1 MEAETREERQPL
13 ARLSRGVLRRWVA
26 CWLSPRAENP
36 TKTKEDRVP
45 MTILLSIV
53 GVVLLL
59 SPIFVYLIL
68 DTFPGQLD
76 RDDLDDLE
84 R

>member
-1 MEAETREERQPL
+1 
-13 ARLSRGVLRRWVA
+13 
-26 CWLSPRAENP
+26 
-36 TKTKEDRVP
+36 